1 MSTTTRAPGRAIGA
15 PLDRIDGP
23 QKVRGVAPYA
33 YEHRVEYPLYLY
45 PLQSNIARG
54 RVASIDASAA
64 EALPGVILVITHHNA
79 PRLADTSD
87 RELAIL
93 QSDEVAF
100 RGQYI
105 GAVVA
110 ETFEVAR
117 HAARL
122 IEVSYDEE
130 PHDAELRPDR
140 DDLYAPDQLNAGF
153 PTDTEEGDFDD
164 ALSSAA
170 VQLDETYTTPMEHN
184 NPMEPHTTV
193 AVWDEG
199 DLTLYESTQG
209 VHTVRRALA
218 RVFGL
223 DRARVRVV
231 APHVGGGFGSKGLPH
246 ANTTLAALAAQMIEG
261 RPVKFALTRQQMFSG
276 VGYRTPTIQRI
287 RLGADEDG
295 HLTAVSHD
303 VIEQT
308 SKIKEFS
315 EQSGYAT
322 RMMYA
327 TQTRRTTHR
336 LAALDVP
343 VPSWMRAPGEA
354 PGMYALEAA
363 MDEMAIACNLD
374 PIEFRIRNEPEVDAD
389 TGLPYSS
396 RNLIACLREGAERF
410 GWEGRDP
417 APHARM
423 DGRWLVGTGVA
434 ASMYP
439 VGRMPGTKARIRSL
453 GEGGYAVEIGA
464 VDIGTGTWTALTQI
478 SADALGVGV
487 EEIDLRIGDTNLP
500 SASVAG
506 GSSGITTWGSTIFE
520 AARVF
525 RERHGEDPSEGDT
538 VEAGTPENPETENY
552 SMHAFGAHFV
562 EARVNEDTGEVRVP
576 RMTGVFAVGRVI
588 NAKTARSQFIGG
600 MTMGLSMALHEESL
614 VDGRFGHVVNH
625 DFAEYHIPTNAD
637 VGEIDV
643 AWIDEEDPH
652 LNPMGSKGI
661 GEIGIVGSPAAVA
674 NAVYHATGVRV
685 RDLPITPDKLVR
697 RGPNKRSQPRGD
709 ADEHR

>member
-1 MSTTTRAPGRAIGA
+1 MSTIVRAPGRAIGA

-23 QKVRGVAPYA
+23 QKVTGAAPYA
-33 YEHRVEYPLYLY
+33 YEHRVGYPLYLY
-45 PLQSNIARG
+45 PLQSDIARG

-64 EALPGVILVITHHNA
+64 EALPGVVIVVTHENA

-87 RELAIL
+87 KELAIL

-100 RGQYI
+100 RGQYV

-117 HAARL
+117 HAANL
-122 IEVSYDEE
+122 VEVSYAEE
-130 PHDAELRPDR
+130 SHDSKLRPEG
-140 DDLYAPDQLNAGF
+140 DDLYTPDQLNAGF

-164 ALSSAA
+164 AFASAT
-170 VQLDETYTTPMEHN
+170 VKLDETYTTPMEHN

-209 VHTVRRALA
+209 VHTVRRAVA

-223 DRARVRVV
+223 DRDRVRVV

-246 ANTTLAALAAQMIEG
+246 ANTVLTTLAAQLIEG

-276 VGYRTPTIQRI
+276 VGYRTPTVQRI
-287 RLGADEDG
+287 RLGADGDG
-295 HLTAVSHD
+295 RLTAISHD

-308 SKIKEFS
+308 SKIKEFA
-315 EQSGYAT
+315 EQTAYAT

-363 MDEMAIACNLD
+363 MDEMAARCNLD
-374 PIEFRIRNEPEVDAD
+374 PIEFRIRNEPEFDAD

-396 RNLIACLREGAERF
+396 RNLVACLREGAERF

-417 APHARM
+417 APRARM

-439 VGRMPGTKARIRSL
+439 VTRMPGTKARIRSL
-453 GEGGYAVEIGA
+453 DEGRYAVEIGA

-487 EEIDLRIGDTNLP
+487 EKIGLRIGDTGLP

-506 GSSGITTWGSTIFE
+506 GSSGITAWGSTIFE

-525 RERHGEDPSEGDT
+525 RERYGEDPSEGDT

-588 NAKTARSQFIGG
+588 NVKTARSQFIGG
-600 MTMGLSMALHEESL
+600 MTMGLGMALHEESL
-614 VDGRFGHVVNH
+614 VDERFGHVVNH

-643 AWIDEEDPH
+643 SWIDEKDPH
-652 LNPMGSKGI
+652 VNPMGSKGI

-685 RDLPITPDKLVR
+685 LPITPDKLVR
-697 RGPNKRSQPRGD
+697 
-709 ADEHR
+709 

>member
-23 QKVRGVAPYA
+23 QKVRGAAPYA

-45 PLQSNIARG
+45 PLQSDIARG

-64 EALPGVILVITHHNA
+64 EALPGVVIVITHENA

-87 RELAIL
+87 KELAIL
-93 QSDEVAF
+93 QSEEVAF

-117 HAARL
+117 HAANL
-122 IEVSYDEE
+122 VEVSYAEE
-130 PHDAELRPDR
+130 PHDSILRPDG
-140 DDLYAPDQLNAGF
+140 DDLYAPNQLNAGF
-153 PTDTEEGDFDD
+153 PTDTEDGDFDN
-164 ALSSAA
+164 AFASAT
-170 VQLDETYTTPMEHN
+170 VKLDETYTTPMEHN

-193 AVWDEG
+193 ALWDEE
-199 DLTLYESTQG
+199 DLTLYDSTQG
-209 VHTVRRALA
+209 VHTVRRAVA

-223 DRARVRVV
+223 DRDRVQVM

-246 ANTTLAALAAQMIEG
+246 ANTILAALAARMIEG

-287 RLGADEDG
+287 RLGADGDG
-295 HLTAVSHD
+295 RLTAVSHD
-303 VIEQT
+303 VIEQ
-308 SKIKEFS
+308 SAKIKEFA
-315 EQSGYAT
+315 EQTAYAT
-322 RMMYA
+322 RTMYA
-327 TQTRRTTHR
+327 TENRRTTHH

-343 VPSWMRAPGEA
+343 VPSWMRAPGEC

-363 MDEMAIACNLD
+363 MDEIAARCNLD

-396 RNLIACLREGAERF
+396 RNLVACLREGAERF

-417 APHARM
+417 APRARM

-439 VGRMPGTKARIRSL
+439 VNRLPGTKARIRSL
-453 GEGGYAVEIGA
+453 GEGRYAVEIGA
-464 VDIGTGTWTALTQI
+464 VDIGTGTWTALTQVA
-478 SADALGVGV
+478 ADALGVGV
-487 EEIDLRIGDTNLP
+487 EKIDLRIGDTDLP

-525 RERHGEDPSEGDT
+525 RERHGQSPSEGDT

-552 SMHAFGAHFV
+552 SMYAFGAHFV

-588 NAKTARSQFIGG
+588 NAKTARSQLIGG
-600 MTMGLSMALHEESL
+600 MTMGLGMALHEESL
-614 VDGRFGHVVNH
+614 VDERFGHVVNH

-643 AWIDEEDPH
+643 SWIEEDDPH
-652 LNPMGSKGI
+652 VNPMGTKGI
-661 GEIGIVGSPAAVA
+661 GEIGVVGSPAAVA
-674 NAVYHATGVRV
+674 NAVYHATGIRV
-685 RDLPITPDKLVR
+685 RDLPMTPDKLIR
-697 RGPNKRSQPRGD
+697 
-709 ADEHR
+709 

>member
-1 MSTTTRAPGRAIGA
+1 VSISTTGRVIGA
-15 PLDRIDGP
+15 PIDRIEGP
-23 QKVRGVAPYA
+23 QKVTGTAPYA
-33 YEHRVEYPLYLY
+33 YEHETEYPLYLY
-45 PLQSNIARG
+45 PVQSEIARG
-54 RVASIDASAA
+54 RVLRIDASAA
-64 EALPGVILVITHHNA
+64 EAVPGVVIVITHENT
-79 PRLADTSD
+79 PQLADTRD
-87 RELAIL
+87 RELAVL

-100 RGQYI
+100 RGQYV

-110 ETFEVAR
+110 ESFEVAR

-122 IEVSYDEE
+122 VQVVYDEE
-130 PHDAELRPDR
+130 PHDVALRADS
-140 DDLYAPDQLNAGF
+140 DDLYAPDLLNAGF
-153 PTDTEEGDFDD
+153 ETDTEEGDVDG
-164 ALSSAA
+164 ALSAAA
-170 VQLDETYTTPMEHN
+170 VKLDETYTTPMEHN

-193 AVWDEG
+193 GLWDEG
-199 DLTLYESTQG
+199 DLTLYDSTQG
-209 VHTVRRALA
+209 VHTVRRTVA

-223 DRARVRVV
+223 DRVRVV

-246 ANTTLAALAAQMIEG
+246 ANVILTTLAARMIEG

-287 RLGADEDG
+287 RLGAGEDG
-295 HLTAVSHD
+295 YLTAISHD
-303 VIEQT
+303 VVEQ
-308 SKIKEFS
+308 SAKIKEFS

-363 MDEMAIACNLD
+363 MDEMAARCNLD
-374 PIEFRIRNEPEVDAD
+374 PIEFRIRNEPEFDAD
-389 TGLPYSS
+389 TGLPFSS
-396 RNLIACLREGAERF
+396 RNLVACLREGAKRF

-417 APHARM
+417 APRSRRE
-423 DGRWLVGTGVA
+423 GRWLVGTGVA

-439 VGRMPGTKARIRSL
+439 VNTMPGTKARIRSL
-453 GEGGYAVEIGA
+453 VEGRYAVEIGA

-487 EEIDLRIGDTNLP
+487 EEIDLRIGDTDLP

-506 GSSGITTWGSTIFE
+506 ASSGITTWGSTIFE

-562 EARVNEDTGEVRVP
+562 EARVDEDTGEVRVP
-576 RMTGVFAVGRVI
+576 RMTGVFAAGRIV
-588 NAKTARSQFIGG
+588 NAKTARSQFVGG

-614 VDGRFGHVVNH
+614 VDERFGHVVNH

-643 AWIDEEDPH
+643 AWIDEEDPYV
-652 LNPMGSKGI
+652 NPMGSKGI

-685 RDLPITPDKLVR
+685 RDLPITPDKLVL
-697 RGPNKRSQPRGD
+697 
-709 ADEHR
+709 